1 MSLPTGS
8 PLTVWWK
15 IRSLGLRLQQP
26 LAFQLWLSITCLS
39 ASGEGG
45 PYMQP
50 ACSPLVF
57 AQSFVLW
64 ACQGS
69 PGDDRAFWGKVFFF
83 FFLSLANPWFGL
95 LYHISSLRFS
105 SGHSGLVLTLRIHD
119 AARTSLPSHNSLVV
133 NMSVWATSL
142 WQLRLGTYSVKFFSF
157 LFMLPPEIPKSPTDT
172 PVRVSYCVGTSPPFW
187 LPPQDGALSLN
198 LLSQFLSFIFCP
210 TSFWKD
216 WAAFLGAWCPL
227 PVFRS
232 CFVEVAQHSNNILM
246 NFGGRKWSP
255 RPIPLPSWDCAC
267 FFLFVLFCL
276 FFLIGE

>member
-1 MSLPTGS
+1 MVSVAISHYLPQIVLRAFRPGPYPKDWWCS
-8 PLTVWWK
+8 PCLPVQPPLTVVDMSVYAT
-15 IRSLGLRLQQP
+15 SL
-26 LAFQLWLSITCLS
+26 LAVVVRCIFCVFPPSQLC
-39 ASGEGG
+39 
-45 PYMQP
+45 
-50 ACSPLVF
+50 C
-57 AQSFVLW
+57 
-64 ACQGS
+64 
-69 PGDDRAFWGKVFFF
+69 
-83 FFLSLANPWFGL
+83 
-95 LYHISSLRFS
+95 SLRFQN
-105 SGHSGLVLTLRIHD
+105 
-119 AARTSLPSHNSLVV
+119 SHRH
-133 NMSVWATSL
+133 TC
-142 WQLRLGTYSVKFFSF
+142 
-157 LFMLPPEIPKSPTDT
+157 E
-172 PVRVSYCVGTSPPFW
+172 RVSYCVETSLPSW
-187 LPPQDGALSLN
+187 LPPQDGSLSLN